1 MNSFFFGNKKNCLRL
16 IPLKIKLLRKTITI
30 SIENQITQFFSIA
43 IFNSF
48 LKLFEVNQT
57 FLAQVFNSQLA
68 LNIFFNLILD
78 DFFFS
83 GAQLLFNNLGNG
95 FSSLLIFFF
104 FRQILSFT
112 YKVILGFKRFI
123 LGISWNMSFIF
134 FENRFLLM
142 DFHTIIRILF
152 R

>member
-48 LKLFEVNQT
+48 LKLFEVNQA

-68 LNIFFNLILD
+68 LKILFNLILD

-83 GAQLLFNNLGNG
+83 GAQLLFNNLRNA
-95 FSSLLIFFF
+95 FCSLLIFFF
-104 FRQILSFT
+104 FRQILRFT
-112 YKVILGFKRFI
+112 NKVILGFKRFI
-123 LGISWNMSFIF
+123 LGISRSRSFIF

-142 DFHTIIRILF
+142 DFYTIIRILF